1 MLPSIYSGVSGFP
14 DTRKLR
20 SVPVAA
26 TEWLFLDTGMSA
38 AAITQS
44 VSRQRCH
51 IVNNARLLSLALVGR
66 ASGLNTPHATQDQ
79 CISHTT
85 TRVGETIRRGLG
97 MNCVYLALGMY
108 FIHSSVAL
116 RHTAPLDY

>member
-66 ASGLNTPHATQDQ
+66 ASGLNTPVLDMRHKINASATQPRAWEKQSD
-79 CISHTT
+79 
-85 TRVGETIRRGLG
+85 V
-97 MNCVYLALGMY
+97 ALG
-108 FIHSSVAL
+108 
-116 RHTAPLDY
+116 